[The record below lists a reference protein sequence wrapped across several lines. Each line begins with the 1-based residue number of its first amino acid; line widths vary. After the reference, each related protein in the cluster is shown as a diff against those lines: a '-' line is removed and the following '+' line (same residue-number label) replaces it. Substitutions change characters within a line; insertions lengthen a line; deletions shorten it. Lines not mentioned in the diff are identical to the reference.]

1 MTGMDGRSRIT
12 RRRWWLALVLV
23 TAGTALGA
31 ARVGAEEIKVQSAG
45 AVRAIVTE
53 LSETFRQETGNTVAL
68 SFGTV
73 GVSRGKLAGGDPMDV
88 VIMTD
93 VAVDEAIR
101 EGRVVAGTRTDLA
114 RTGMGVAVREGA
126 SRPDISTPDA
136 LKASLLAARSLVYVD
151 PAQGATSGIHFK
163 SVLERLGIADAV
175 RAKTQLA
182 AGGYP
187 AEKVA
192 SGEAEMV
199 VHQIS
204 EIVPVKGVVLVGPLP
219 GDLQKVTVY
228 SAGLVTRSQQP
239 TAGRAFMAFLARPA
253 FRAKFAAAGLD
264 YRP

>member
-1 MTGMDGRSRIT
+1 VSIERLIGLVV
-12 RRRWWLALVLV
+12 LAV
-23 TAGTALGA
+23 TVAVPA
-31 ARVGAEEIKVQSAG
+31 APARADELIVFSAG

-53 LSETFRQETGNTVAL
+53 LSEAFRQETGHAVAL

-73 GVSRGKLAGGDPMDV
+73 GVTRGKIASGAPVDV

-93 VAVDEAIR
+93 TAVDDVIR
-101 EGRVVAGTRTDLA
+101 EGALVAGSRADLA
-114 RTGMGVAVREGA
+114 RTGMGVGVREGA
-126 SRPDISTPDA
+126 PRPDISSPEA
-136 LKASLLAARSLVYVD
+136 FKATLLSAKSLVYVD

-175 RAKTQLA
+175 RAKTQLV

-192 SGEAEMV
+192 SGEAELV

-204 EIVPVKGVVLVGPLP
+204 EIVPVKGVVMIGPLP
-219 GDLQKVTVY
+219 ADLQKVTVY
-228 SAGLVTRSQQP
+228 SASLATRSTHP
-239 TAGRAFMAFLARPA
+239 EAARAFVAFLTRPA
-253 FRAKFAAAGLD
+253 FRPKFAAAGLD

>member
-1 MTGMDGRSRIT
+1 MSIERLIGLVI
-12 RRRWWLALVLV
+12 LVALVAV
-23 TAGTALGA
+23 PA
-31 ARVGAEEIKVQSAG
+31 APARADELIVFSAG

-53 LSETFRQETGNTVAL
+53 LSEAFRQETGHAVAL

-73 GVSRGKLAGGDPMDV
+73 GVTRGKLASGAPVDV

-93 VAVDEAIR
+93 TAVDDVIR
-101 EGRVVAGTRTDLA
+101 EGGLLAGSRADLA
-114 RTGMGVAVREGA
+114 RTGMGVGVRDGA
-126 SRPDISTPDA
+126 PRPDISTPEA
-136 LKASLLAARSLVYVD
+136 FKATLLAAKSLVYVD

-175 RAKTQLA
+175 RAKTQLV

-192 SGEAEMV
+192 SGEAELV

-204 EIVPVKGVVLVGPLP
+204 EIVPVKGVVMIGPLP
-219 GDLQKVTVY
+219 ADLQKVTVY
-228 SAGLVTRSQQP
+228 SAGLATRSTHP
-239 TAGRAFMAFLARPA
+239 EAARAFVAFLTRPA
-253 FRAKFAAAGLD
+253 FKPKFAAAGLD

>member
-1 MTGMDGRSRIT
+1 MSIEQMDAKWGRRLIGLVV
-12 RRRWWLALVLV
+12 LAV
-23 TAGTALGA
+23 TVAVPA
-31 ARVGAEEIKVQSAG
+31 APARADELIVFSAG

-53 LSETFRQETGNTVAL
+53 LSEAFRQETGHAVAL

-73 GVSRGKLAGGDPMDV
+73 GVTRGKLASAAPVDV

-93 VAVDEAIR
+93 TAVDDVIR
-101 EGRVVAGTRTDLA
+101 EGGLVAGSRADLA
-114 RTGMGVAVREGA
+114 RTGMGVGVHDGA
-126 SRPDISTPDA
+126 PRPDISTPEA
-136 LKASLLAARSLVYVD
+136 FKATLLAAKSLVYVD

-175 RAKTQLA
+175 RAKTQLV

-192 SGEAEMV
+192 SGEAELV

-204 EIVPVKGVVLVGPLP
+204 EIVPVKGVVMIGPLP
-219 GDLQKVTVY
+219 ADLQKVTVY
-228 SAGLVTRSQQP
+228 SAGLATRSTHP
-239 TAGRAFMAFLARPA
+239 EAARAFVAFLTRPA
-253 FRAKFAAAGLD
+253 FKPKFAAAGLD

>member
-1 MTGMDGRSRIT
+1 MSIEQMDAKWGRRLIGLVV
-12 RRRWWLALVLV
+12 LAV
-23 TAGTALGA
+23 TVAVPA
-31 ARVGAEEIKVQSAG
+31 APARADELIVFSAG

-53 LSETFRQETGNTVAL
+53 LSEAFRQETGHAVAL

-73 GVSRGKLAGGDPMDV
+73 GVTRGKLASGAPVDV

-93 VAVDEAIR
+93 TAVDDVIR
-101 EGRVVAGTRTDLA
+101 EGGLVAGSRADLA
-114 RTGMGVAVREGA
+114 RTGMGVGVRDGA
-126 SRPDISTPDA
+126 PRPDISTPEA
-136 LKASLLAARSLVYVD
+136 FKATLLAAKSLVYVD

-175 RAKTQLA
+175 RAKTQLV

-192 SGEAEMV
+192 SGEAELV

-204 EIVPVKGVVLVGPLP
+204 EIVPVKGVVMIGPLP
-219 GDLQKVTVY
+219 ADLQKVTVY
-228 SAGLVTRSQQP
+228 SAGLATRSTHP
-239 TAGRAFMAFLARPA
+239 EAARAFVAFLTRPA
-253 FRAKFAAAGLD
+253 FKPKFAAAGLD

>member
-1 MTGMDGRSRIT
+1 MTGANGRMGGGRW
-12 RRRWWLALVLV
+12 WWLAVVLV
-23 TAGTALGA
+23 TAGALGA
-31 ARVGAEEIKVQSAG
+31 VPVAAEEIKVQSAG

-53 LSETFRQETGNTVAL
+53 LSEAFRQETGNTVSLA
-68 SFGTV
+68 FGTV
-73 GVSRGKLAGGDPMDV
+73 GVSRDKLAGSDPLDV

-93 VAVDEAIR
+93 VAIDAAIR
-101 EGRVVAGTRTDLA
+101 EGRVVSGTRTDLA

-126 SRPDISTPDA
+126 PRPDIATPEA
-136 LKASLLAARSLVYVD
+136 LKATLLAANSLVYVD

-175 RAKTQLA
+175 RAKTQLV

-192 SGEAEMV
+192 SGEVEMV

-239 TAGRAFMAFLARPA
+239 SAGRAFMAFLARPA

>member
-1 MTGMDGRSRIT
+1 MSIERLIGLVI
-12 RRRWWLALVLV
+12 LVALVAV
-23 TAGTALGA
+23 PA
-31 ARVGAEEIKVQSAG
+31 APARADELIVFSAG

-53 LSETFRQETGNTVAL
+53 LSEAFRQETGHAVAL

-73 GVSRGKLAGGDPMDV
+73 GVTRGKIASGAPVDV

-93 VAVDEAIR
+93 TAVDEVIR
-101 EGRVVAGTRTDLA
+101 EGALVAGSRADLA
-114 RTGMGVAVREGA
+114 RTGMGVGVREGA
-126 SRPDISTPDA
+126 PRPDISTPEA
-136 LKASLLAARSLVYVD
+136 FKATLLAAKSLVYVD

-175 RAKTQLA
+175 RAKTQLV

-192 SGEAEMV
+192 SGEAELV

-204 EIVPVKGVVLVGPLP
+204 EIVPVKGVVMIGPLP
-219 GDLQKVTVY
+219 AGLQKVTVY
-228 SAGLVTRSQQP
+228 SAGLAARSTHP
-239 TAGRAFMAFLARPA
+239 EAARAFVAFLTRPA
-253 FRAKFAAAGLD
+253 FRPKFAAAGLD

>member
-1 MTGMDGRSRIT
+1 MSIERLIGLVI
-12 RRRWWLALVLV
+12 LVALVAV
-23 TAGTALGA
+23 PA
-31 ARVGAEEIKVQSAG
+31 APARADELIVFSAG

-53 LSETFRQETGNTVAL
+53 LSESFRQETGHAVAL

-73 GVSRGKLAGGDPMDV
+73 GVTRGKIASGAPVDV

-93 VAVDEAIR
+93 TAVDDGIR
-101 EGRVVAGTRTDLA
+101 EGALVAGSRADLA
-114 RTGMGVAVREGA
+114 RTGMGVGVREGA
-126 SRPDISTPDA
+126 PRPDISTPEA
-136 LKASLLAARSLVYVD
+136 FKATLLAAKSLVYVD

-175 RAKTQLA
+175 RAKTQLV

-192 SGEAEMV
+192 SGEAELV

-204 EIVPVKGVVLVGPLP
+204 EIVPVKGVVMIGPLP
-219 GDLQKVTVY
+219 ADLQKVTVY
-228 SAGLVTRSQQP
+228 SAGLAARGTHP
-239 TAGRAFMAFLARPA
+239 EAARAFVAFLTRPA
-253 FRAKFAAAGLD
+253 FRPKFAAAGLD

>member
-1 MTGMDGRSRIT
+1 MTGTDGRSRIT

-23 TAGTALGA
+23 TAGTALGS

-53 LSETFRQETGNTVAL
+53 LSEAFRQETGNTVAL

-126 SRPDISTPDA
+126 PRPDISTPEA

-175 RAKTQLA
+175 RAKTQLV

-219 GDLQKVTVY
+219 AEVQNFTTY
-228 SAGLVTRSQQP
+228 
-239 TAGRAFMAFLARPA
+239 TAAIGAD
-253 FRAKFAAAGLD
+253 AKDAAAAKALVDRLAGPAAGPILKTKGMEK
-264 YRP
+264 P

>member
-1 MTGMDGRSRIT
+1 MSIERLIGLVV
-12 RRRWWLALVLV
+12 LAV
-23 TAGTALGA
+23 TVAVPA
-31 ARVGAEEIKVQSAG
+31 APARADELIVFSAG

-53 LSETFRQETGNTVAL
+53 LSEAFRQETGHAVAL

-73 GVSRGKLAGGDPMDV
+73 GVTRGKLASGAPVDV

-93 VAVDEAIR
+93 TAVDDVIR
-101 EGRVVAGTRTDLA
+101 EGGLLAGSRADLA
-114 RTGMGVAVREGA
+114 RTGMGVGVRDGA
-126 SRPDISTPDA
+126 PRPDISTPEA
-136 LKASLLAARSLVYVD
+136 FKATLLAAKSLVYVD

-175 RAKTQLA
+175 RAKTQLV

-192 SGEAEMV
+192 SGEAELV

-204 EIVPVKGVVLVGPLP
+204 EIVPVKGVVMIGPLP
-219 GDLQKVTVY
+219 ADLQKVTVY
-228 SAGLVTRSQQP
+228 AAGLATRSTHP
-239 TAGRAFMAFLARPA
+239 EAARAFVAFLTRPA
-253 FRAKFAAAGLD
+253 FRPKFAAAGLD